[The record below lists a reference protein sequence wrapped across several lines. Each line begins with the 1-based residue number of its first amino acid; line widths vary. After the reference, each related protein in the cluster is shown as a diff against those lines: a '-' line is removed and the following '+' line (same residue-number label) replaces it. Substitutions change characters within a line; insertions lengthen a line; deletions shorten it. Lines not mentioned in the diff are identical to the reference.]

1 MTFLVK
7 AYRYG
12 FWNEHHYVVYCGSDR
27 AIAYGIAED
36 EANER
41 GGKYGILIL
50 EYPEDG
56 IDPISIDYLK
66 SSRGEEHLNH
76 NWMHE
81 KRAYLQVALED
92 YLNKKITDTKLRDRV
107 AEINGLMENVMEM
120 EKKNGKPN

>member
-12 FWNEHHYVVYCGSDR
+12 FVNEHHYVVYCGSDR
-27 AIAYGIAED
+27 DIAYGIAED

-56 IDPISIDYLK
+56 IDPISVDYLP
-66 SSRGEEHLNH
+66 SSLGEDRLKH
-76 NWMHE
+76 NWIHE
-81 KRAYLQVALED
+81 KRAYLQSALED

-107 AEINGLMENVMEM
+107 AEINGLMERVIEM
-120 EKKNGKPN
+120 EKQSGKPN